1 MKKLGETKNFCVY
14 AVTGDEKY
22 IIDEITGTTVDE
34 ELQYYLD
41 ATKSAEGKK
50 ALYNR
55 WMYDDYEKDKLRAK
69 DDKWIEDQ
77 LKVADRPLYFVVV
90 KPGSPVLAYDRAYFV
105 PVPIGDVEP
114 VVYDTFDDMYQE
126 DRYDMTR
133 YIFGDDCDAVWD
145 LIDDCIDKG
154 SADLDAESEKLV
166 GSSKDEDEAYDMY
179 ETDPYYYEL
188 VYATEGD
195 NGPEE
200 ETVHFSEFNNG
211 LAVYTVANGDYYSD
225 NVESE
230 HDSDYMMEFF
240 DDVEDFTLDS
250 CKKLALKEFPNRD
263 LEEGTPLY
271 LKNTDTGEVI
281 YDARVSESRR
291 RRYRGLKE
299 SRRRYRNLR
308 ESRRSYRRRHGRWS
322 Y

>member
-1 MKKLGETKNFCVY
+1 MKKLGETKNFYVY

-22 IIDEITGTTVDE
+22 MIDEVMGSEIDE

-55 WMYDDYEKDKLRAK
+55 WMYDDYEKDKLEAK
-69 DDKWIEDQ
+69 NDKWIEDQ
-77 LKVADRPLYFVVV
+77 LKVAGRPLYFVIV
-90 KPGSPVLAYDRAYFV
+90 KPGSTVLAYGRAYFV

-114 VVYDTFDDMYQE
+114 VVYDTFGNMYQE

-145 LIDDCIDKG
+145 LINDCIDEG
-154 SADLDAESEKLV
+154 SADLDAESGKLV
-166 GSSKDEDEAYDMY
+166 GSSKDEDEAYDIF
-179 ETDPYYYEL
+179 ETDPCYYEL
-188 VYATEGD
+188 VYAIEGD

-200 ETVHFSEFNNG
+200 ETVNFYEFNNG
-211 LAVYTVANGDYYSD
+211 LAVYTVATGDYYPD
-225 NVESE
+225 DVESGY
-230 HDSDYMMEFF
+230 DSGYMMEFF

-263 LEEGTPLY
+263 IEEGTPLY

-291 RRYRGLKE
+291 RHHRSLKE
-299 SRRRYRNLR
+299 SRRRYRRSLK
-308 ESRRSYRRRHGRWS
+308 ESRRSYRRRHSR
-322 Y
+322 

>member
-1 MKKLGETKNFCVY
+1 MKKIGETKNFYVY

-22 IIDEITGTTVDE
+22 MIDEITGSTIDE

-55 WMYDDYEKDKLRAK
+55 WMYDDYEKDKLGAK
-69 DDKWIEDQ
+69 NDEWLEDQ
-77 LKVADRPLYFVVV
+77 LKVADRPLYFVIV
-90 KPGSPVLAYDRAYFV
+90 KPESTIVAYDKAYFV
-105 PVPIGDVEP
+105 PVPIGNVEP
-114 VVYDTFDDMYQE
+114 VIYDTFGDMYQE
-126 DRYDMTR
+126 DRYDMSR
-133 YIFGDDCDAVWD
+133 SIFGADYDAVWK
-145 LIDDCIDKG
+145 IIDKCIGGG
-154 SADLDAESEKLV
+154 SVDYAESEKLV
-166 GSSKDEDEAYDMY
+166 GSSKDEDEAYDIF

-200 ETVHFSEFNNG
+200 ETVHFCEFNNG
-211 LAVYTVANGDYYSD
+211 LAIYTVATGDYYSD
-225 NVESE
+225 TVESE
-230 HDSDYMMEFF
+230 HDSEYMMEFF
-240 DDVEDFTLDS
+240 EDVEDFTLNS

-291 RRYRGLKE
+291 RRHGGLKE
-299 SRRRYRNLR
+299 SRRLHRSLR
-308 ESRRSYRRRHGRWS
+308 ESKRSYGRRYGR
-322 Y
+322 